1 MKENLIVQIIKMVD
15 KYDDYMDYRCV
26 PVEFLKVKNKDR
38 YSCLRFVF
46 GSDDSVILEV
56 KSAENSFLADE
67 RHILFNKQNINIK
80 TSSWFYYDKNN
91 VIDKNFAKYILIII
105 DYFLLSECLHYEL
118 L

>member
-1 MKENLIVQIIKMVD
+1 MKENFVEQIIKMAD
-15 KYDDYMDYRCV
+15 RYDDYMDYRCV

-38 YSCLRFVF
+38 YSCLHFVF
-46 GSDDSVILEV
+46 GSNDSVILEV

-80 TSSWFYYDKNN
+80 TSFWFYYDKNN

>member
-1 MKENLIVQIIKMVD
+1 MKENLVEQIIKMAD
-15 KYDDYMDYRCV
+15 RYDDYMDYRCV
-26 PVEFLKVKNKDR
+26 PVEFLKIKNKDR

-46 GSDDSVILEV
+46 GSNDSVILEV